1 MQQQAGNSVRQ
12 ASQALESGNL
22 QGFLDLLAD
31 DVRFHIPGRS
41 ELAGEHQGKEAV
53 HRIFERETEL
63 CGGNSPQVEAH
74 DVLANDQH
82 GVLLHKVVF
91 QRSGRTLEDNSV
103 LVFQLREGK
112 ISEIW
117 LHPQDLYANDE
128 FWAG

>member
-1 MQQQAGNSVRQ
+1 MQEQGGDTVRM

-22 QGFLDLLAD
+22 QGFLDLLAE
-31 DVRFHIPGRS
+31 DVTFHVPGRS
-41 ELAGEHQGKEAV
+41 ELAGEHRGREAV
-53 HRIFERETEL
+53 HRVFERETEL
-63 CGGNSPQVEAH
+63 CGGNSPRVEAH
-74 DVLANDQH
+74 DALATEQH

-91 QRSGRTLEDNSV
+91 QREGRTLVDNSV
-103 LVFQLREGK
+103 LVFQLRDGK